1 MYLLLKSLFRIFYF
15 IYYKIAI
22 KGNENIP
29 NNKAIIFAPN
39 HVNGFIDPITVA
51 IIIPMKVRFFARGDV
66 FKGRLVKWALN
77 SINISPM
84 YRMQEGY
91 SEVKKNDKSFEECRN
106 LLANNKALLL
116 FPEAICVQQKKLQPL
131 KKGLARVLFQTEEL
145 FNFKKDVLVVP
156 VGLNYSDPKNFGS
169 KLFVNFGSAISI
181 SNFEKDYR
189 QDKVRTINDFTKHLE
204 QEMKK
209 LIITVNNTENEELLQ
224 GIIEICLDQWMNEK
238 KYKLKNLEKQFIVS
252 KEIAEMINFIALE
265 NPNAI
270 ESLKKLI
277 FPYIKDLENLK
288 LQDNLLRSE
297 TINKMNPKNYFWDFF
312 ITWLGMPIYIIGLVV
327 NYPPYY
333 ISKNFTNKKVKKAE
347 FFASIYLNMSMF
359 LWILYYGIQL
369 FFVAF
374 LFRSTTA
381 LLAFALLTPITGL
394 FLLRF
399 HSKMTQTF
407 GRWRLFRLVLKE
419 KNTIEQLIKVR
430 MQIIIEIDLAKEK
443 YRRGIKNNFSE

>member
-22 KGNENIP
+22 KGIENIP

-131 KKGLARVLFQTEEL
+131 KKGLARILFQTEEL
-145 FNFKKDVLVVP
+145 FDFKKDVLVVP

-224 GIIEICLDQWMNEK
+224 GIIEICLDQWMDEK
-238 KYKLKNLEKQFIVS
+238 NYKLKNLEKQFIVS
-252 KEIAEMINFIALE
+252 KEIAEMINFIAFE

-288 LQDNLLRSE
+288 LQDNLLRPE
-297 TINKMNPKNYFWDFF
+297 TINKMNPQKHFLDFF
-312 ITWLGMPIYIIGLVV
+312 ITCLGMPIYIIGLAV

-333 ISKNFTNKKVKKAE
+333 VSKNFTNKKVKKAE

-359 LWILYYGIQL
+359 LWLLYYVIQL

-374 LFRSTTA
+374 LFRSTIG
-381 LLAFALLTPITGL
+381 LVSFAIFTPITGL

-399 HSKMTQTF
+399 HSKMMQTF
-407 GRWRLFRLVLKE
+407 GGWRLFRLVLKE
-419 KNTIEQLIKVR
+419 KKKIEQLIKVR
-430 MQIIIEIDLAKEK
+430 MQIIIEIDFAKEK
-443 YRRGIKNNFSE
+443 YRRGIKNKFSE

>member
-131 KKGLARVLFQTEEL
+131 KKGLARILFQTEEL
-145 FNFKKDVLVVP
+145 FDFKKDVLVVP

-224 GIIEICLDQWMNEK
+224 GVIEICLDQWMNEK
-238 KYKLKNLEKQFIVS
+238 NYKLKNLEKQFIVS

-288 LQDNLLRSE
+288 LQDNLLRPE
-297 TINKMNPKNYFWDFF
+297 TINKMNPQKHFLDFF
-312 ITWLGMPIYIIGLVV
+312 ITCLGMPIYIIGLAV

-333 ISKNFTNKKVKKAE
+333 VSKNFTNKKVKKAE

-359 LWILYYGIQL
+359 LWLLYYVIQL

-374 LFRSTTA
+374 LFRSKMA
-381 LLAFALLTPITGL
+381 LLAFAIFTPITGV

-399 HSKMTQTF
+399 HSKMMQTF
-407 GRWRLFRLVLKE
+407 GGWRLFRLVLKE

>member
-131 KKGLARVLFQTEEL
+131 KKGLARILFQTEEL
-145 FNFKKDVLVVP
+145 FDFKKDVLVVP

>member
-131 KKGLARVLFQTEEL
+131 KKGLARILFQTEEL
-145 FNFKKDVLVVP
+145 FDFKKDVLVVP

-238 KYKLKNLEKQFIVS
+238 NYKLKNLEKQFIVS

-359 LWILYYGIQL
+359 LWLLYYVIQL

-407 GRWRLFRLVLKE
+407 GRWSLFRLVLKE